1 MILIIIREC
10 GCGVGDSGCAECGC
24 CRICA
29 RESCDNGGDMAV
41 FGPSGGGDLGMM
53 RLHML
58 FEGSLNL
65 PATQCWLVTG
75 HSSSKILFF
84 YFIFLINKPIRFYIF
99 FIFFSAY
106 KIKKKTLTN
115 SLLGSGR

>member
-1 MILIIIREC
+1 MLNIIREC

-58 FEGSLNL
+58 FEGSLSL
-65 PATQCWLVTG
+65 PATQCWLVTN
-75 HSSSKILFF
+75 HSSKILFF
-84 YFIFLINKPIRFYIF
+84 FF
-99 FIFFSAY
+99 FIYFP
-106 KIKKKTLTN
+106 KKKKKLIIKN
-115 SLLGSGR
+115 FLLFFFFYC